1 MKNTPDEIEIFQ
13 QINAKQDKDAMLRR
27 ALERIIQ
34 LYTDK
39 THFVY
44 ELLQNA
50 EDAKARTIKFIQYD
64 DRLEVLH
71 DGQPFSISN
80 LESLRDIGLSD
91 KVNDVNQIGE
101 FGVGFKSVFG
111 ICEEVKLYSN
121 PSAYNGR
128 AQADC
133 PLFAQKIS
141 DFINYEKIDNEPIE
155 QGFTTKFV
163 FPYAVGFS
171 FSGFKTI
178 TELTKKISTKL
189 KQLSSTTLLFMKNL
203 QSIEYEI
210 CLDRETSKGCYVLD
224 KQKINDHSW
233 LIKSLGDDSGK
244 EEDSSYLV
252 FSRPVDVFRAAR
264 SVDIAFPLIVE
275 EDGSWEFQ
283 STKNPYI
290 SVYFPTETE
299 SKLDFIVQGP
309 YRTTPNRSSIDETDP
324 ENIELANETAYLLKD
339 SILELKKLGKL
350 NLSFLK
356 ILPIEKTRFYNYWSN
371 NSLFYPLYEI
381 VEDLLLNE
389 AVLPAR
395 NGKYIEAQQA
405 KLVRGKWLT
414 EIFSDDLLTEL
425 INDGIA
431 HYWLPETLTKD
442 NKAYEK
448 LFDYYTST
456 LKIEL
461 ISPVVLRK
469 YFNKNKGF
477 LKARN
482 DEWLI
487 SLYNAFGKEREASFN
502 RNETTNMLTAEFIKT
517 SSGDFVAPCRKGSRE
532 EKYVDNI
539 FSPVE
544 FSIEGINI
552 VDAMI
557 YAQCRHFF
565 DEILRLKKPNEY
577 EYWITDFK
585 KRCEQGYSAD
595 DEQHISDIKK
605 ILKYLNSLEFSE
617 DLKQVLQ
624 NSLKLRCK
632 KGDSLTWCN
641 PFKENCYFAKTKT
654 GIDIK
659 GYYENVAEKCYIDD
673 DFYLAQNI
681 DLLKFFELNIK
692 DSILIGENDTKG
704 EYSTGKPG
712 RQPEWHTYDNF
723 KWYLSIDCIEKVLLY
738 ISKNPYKQ
746 DSLIKSQTIFKLLQQ
761 NEDMLMGIVYIGGN
775 TQNINPAYSKI
786 IGVLLNN
793 HWRKGDSW
801 YYYESLKEWDKKWL
815 YTETGQW
822 VSSTEISKHDLN
834 KSIYGPIKYDSHL
847 YEYLRFRKN
856 EIDQHEEI
864 IKEYDTLPQDK
875 RDAYFERELERR
887 YGISVKELN
896 NVFLQDENDVNFP
909 ITFEFPTGKVKNW
922 ALLKKH
928 VAEIFSFA
936 IPVKYEKVLRQIR
949 ITKKSANAKVYLKGI
964 YRDSNTGKYACQMCH
979 KGFDDVEMCQI
990 ERKPEMELDPMHVC
1004 LCPNCASKFKGYRNN
1019 EQIYNRFFDPIKV
1032 LSPDTIMHSENSDGI
1047 VKIYLGDEEIWF
1059 SPVHIAE
1066 VTELLSI
1073 QNEAK
1078 RLQKEQEESDIK
1090 NSVGRNVR
1098 HKAHG
1103 MGTIIK
1109 ITQNGNN
1116 ISATIRFFEGA
1127 KKGEEV
1133 TIDINSCI
1141 KNGFIELIDC

>member
-50 EDAKARTIKFIQYD
+50 EDAKAHTIKFIQYD

-121 PSAYNGR
+121 PSAYKGKI
-128 AQADC
+128 QADC
-133 PLFAQKIS
+133 PPFSQKIA

-203 QSIEYEI
+203 QSIKYEI
-210 CLDRETSKGCYVLD
+210 CLNGETNKGCYVLN

-233 LIKSLGDDSGK
+233 LVDSLGNNSEK
-244 EEDSSYLV
+244 EEDGSYLV

-264 SVDIAFPLIVE
+264 SVDIAFPLTVK
-275 EDGSWEFQ
+275 EDGAWEFQ
-283 STKNPYI
+283 SAKNPYI

-324 ENIELANETAYLLKD
+324 ENIELASETAYLLKD
-339 SILELKKLGKL
+339 SILELKELGKL
-350 NLSFLK
+350 NLSFFK
-356 ILPIEKTRFYNYWSN
+356 ILPIDAERLWEYKDYRVTKK
-371 NSLFYPLYEI
+371 LFYPLYEA

-425 INDGIA
+425 INDGIT
-431 HYWLPETLTKD
+431 HHWLPEMLTKD

-448 LFDYYTST
+448 LFLYYQTV
-456 LKIEL
+456 LDIEL
-461 ISPVVLRK
+461 ISPVDLRK
-469 YFNKNKGF
+469 YFNKNKEF

-544 FSIEGINI
+544 FAIEGINI
-552 VDAMI
+552 VDATV

-585 KRCEQGYSAD
+585 KRCEQGYNVS
-595 DEQHISDIKK
+595 DEEHISDIKK
-605 ILKYLNSLEFSE
+605 ILKYLNSWDFSE

-632 KGDSLTWCN
+632 KGDRLTWCN

-659 GYYENVAEKCYIDD
+659 DYYENVDENVYYIDY
-673 DFYLAQNI
+673 DFYQTYNI
-681 DLLKFFELNIK
+681 TDSELKNFSIK
-692 DSILIGENDTKG
+692 DNLLINENFTEGTWK
-704 EYSTGKPG
+704 SNKPG
-712 RQPEWHTYDNF
+712 KNPSWRTENNF
-723 KWYLSIDCIEKVLLY
+723 PLLLSFDKIDEVLLY
-738 ISKNPYKQ
+738 IQNHPDDTNSLLKSK
-746 DSLIKSQTIFKLLQQ
+746 TIFQLLQQ
-761 NEDMLMGIVYIGGN
+761 NENKLYGEVITPSR
-775 TQNINPAYSKI
+775 TQ
-786 IGVLLNN
+786 
-793 HWRKGDSW
+793 RKW
-801 YYYESLKEWDKKWL
+801 YYARIVRYLTDKSYRNDGSEYLRRWNGKWL

-834 KSIYGPIKYDSHL
+834 KNVYGQIKYDSHL
-847 YEYLRFRKN
+847 YEYLQFRKN

-864 IKEYDTLPQDK
+864 IKEYDKLPQDK

-887 YGISVKELN
+887 YGISVQELN
-896 NVFLQDENDVNFP
+896 NVFLQDENDEKSP

-949 ITKKSANAKVYLKGI
+949 TTKKSADAKVYLKAI

-990 ERKPEMELDPMHVC
+990 ERKPEMELDPMHLC
-1004 LCPNCASKFKGYRNN
+1004 LCPNCASKLKMYRNN

-1090 NSVGRNVR
+1090 NSVGRKVR

-1109 ITQNGNN
+1109 ITPNGNS

-1133 TIDINSCI
+1133 TVDITSCI
-1141 KNGFIELIDC
+1141 KNGFIELLD